1 MGKTSIARQVLRRL
15 DPEKYLG
22 VYIDL
27 WPTDGIDSFIE
38 ALARGLAEAGETRGE
53 RMLAT
58 AKEVFSRLQPSLT
71 LDREGNPMLRFG
83 IPSNVER
90 SPALEEVLDAPARLA
105 RKRERRL
112 VIVLDEFQQILS
124 YHSSLSIAF

>member
-1 MGKTSIARQVLRRL
+1 MLNPFEYGGVVGVSAFCNRTQEVQDIVRAAENGDRLFVFAERRMGKTSIARQVLRRL

-58 AKEVFSRLQPSLT
+58 AKEVFSRLQPSLK
-71 LDREGNPMLRFG
+71 
-83 IPSNVER
+83 S
-90 SPALEEVLDAPARLA
+90 
-105 RKRERRL
+105 
-112 VIVLDEFQQILS
+112 
-124 YHSSLSIAF
+124 